1 MAFGVKVKLDVELA
15 NASKLRSQIQQAVEN
30 ATQNKPVKIRHL
42 AVDLGRQEAQRISKQ
57 LESAIAS
64 QDLTIK
70 IAKID
75 ASKPVAN
82 LKKQL
87 TTMLSGLSI
96 TGLKDFLGTDG
107 VGDSYD
113 KAAAAANR
121 LAEAQEN
128 VRRKTEEA
136 NAAMKTLRSVQSTL
150 NTVFKS
156 TTSVGDQAK
165 LEAYL
170 NTYRELLAAS
180 EAAKNKTGEEQS
192 AEVMR
197 ITAATIALK
206 KEVDAQLQAEQAAKK
221 KAAATKSAEDLA
233 KAAAAEQERAAK
245 KEANLSR
252 QTVQL
257 RQRINTW
264 IQNNSKAY
272 AANKTEID
280 SLLAMLQNEASISD
294 VALAQIR
301 TRFEEINASARES
314 GIAGKSFFDTLK
326 AGWAKFGGWS
336 LVTKSMMTVVNTIKD
351 MVSAVRTLDAAM
363 TELKKVTDLS
373 SQSYV
378 NFANKAAQTA
388 KRIGASVSDTINAT
402 ADFSRLGYNIDEAAA
417 LAEAALIYKNVGDGI
432 DDISVATESLISTLK
447 AFGIEADNAMSVI
460 DMFNE
465 VGNNFAISSSGI
477 GEALQRSASALAA
490 AGNTI
495 EQSIGLVTAMNSV
508 VQNPE
513 SVGTALKTLTMFLR
527 AAKTEA
533 EEAGIETEGM
543 ADSVSELRAE
553 LKSLTGI
560 DIMIDDDTFKSTY
573 QIIKEIASVWNTLTD
588 VTQSNVLNLIGGK
601 RNANVVA
608 SLITNFEDAE
618 NAMKSAMN
626 SLGSATAE
634 NEKYIDSIN
643 GKIAVLKASFE
654 ELSSSIVSSTMVKTL
669 LDIANGVMA
678 VFTWLSKA
686 NVLLPTITASVI
698 AIRGAINGFKVND
711 AVRGVISNF
720 AKASVMNDV
729 EEAGSLAYGAVK
741 TAIDGLTGS
750 QKKLAIQ
757 QIETAIA
764 SSGMSEELKD
774 QASIALKAAAAA
786 QMFSGTGKTL
796 SATIKG
802 ISAAFKSWQVV
813 LLAIEAVIWV
823 VQAVIDN
830 YNQRIQE
837 SIDKA
842 HELSDAYSE
851 ARDSYSSNTKTLKSL
866 ESEFNRLSAGVDE
879 NGNNISLT
887 ASEYERYL
895 SIIDQIVSISPSIV
909 SGYDE
914 QGRAILDY
922 KSALTDAIDA
932 QQTYIENQR
941 NIYLSS
947 GKDIFDGTQNE
958 YKQWQKELGKKGEAL
973 GDVLNGWFPSGERID
988 AWRSALT
995 ELGLN
1000 FGANKTWKTAYD
1012 ELLGMYEKSD
1022 QLLTL
1027 LRNSGQY
1034 TEEELK
1040 KVESALAG
1048 LAGSATQLSA
1058 IEAEQV
1064 NYLMEYS
1071 KGTEWFSGIPMAA
1084 VNEFRAGL
1092 TAINDPLLS
1101 YSENLKNAEIY
1112 GKQFAA
1118 AFNTDGAKS
1127 LTDMSRGLSDGT
1139 TSIEDYNAAVESFRT
1154 TLGDMGFGAVAD
1166 MVIAYFLSLT
1176 DYAAQGSSA
1185 TDNYTASIV
1194 SLSDALS
1201 ALTKGYDILSKA
1213 KEEMDNNGSLS
1224 VDTISSIASM
1234 LKDGEKITDYLLY
1247 ENGLIKLNE
1256 EAWKSRVES
1265 MLNGNISG
1273 LTSQIDELKT
1283 ANEILLTQKQI
1294 SEEDQA
1300 TIDSNNE
1307 KISQLEKEL
1316 ELYKAI
1322 YGEIANESSDSTSL
1336 SGMISSLDAIGSKSK
1351 GLLSALK
1358 DLDDGT
1364 AMSAGEVANL
1374 ALQYEEL
1381 FGMSPD
1387 YDLTTLEGQKAAI
1400 ESIISAYES
1409 EFDAIIDTQI
1419 ASLEA
1424 AKAREG
1430 ITEAEIADID
1440 AKIKRLTTLKEL
1452 ELGDIFGDAKETETQ
1467 TKKFSELSDAI
1478 DGVSK
1483 ATKLLT
1489 DIQSGEGDTL
1499 SMLQSIVGIL
1509 QDTEGLNLEDFITG
1523 FENGE
1528 IAWNE
1533 QAIRNWSDA
1542 LVEAIPG
1549 IDELDAKFPGIK
1561 QHLMDLAQA
1570 EVEATNETE
1579 ALKEAFSNVGKA
1591 MNFLSDIKSSDNDP
1605 LDMIQS
1611 AIELAE
1617 LVEGTDWTSW
1627 IKSFDASTGAI
1638 TWDDEALKSFTSSVV
1653 NAIPNLEELEAKFPG
1668 ITQYLKENAFA
1679 AEEAKLSYDALST
1692 ALSGVGKASGL
1703 LTDIQS
1709 GSTDVLSMLST
1720 VVDMAEESG
1729 QSISDFFSIV
1739 NGEFVWNEEA
1749 IKGWSDA
1756 LVDKIRDLPGVTEET
1771 ITAIKAL
1778 AQAEIEAA
1786 TASDLL
1792 SQAISGVQ
1800 TASSLLTDI
1809 QSGEGDTLSMLQTVA
1824 DMAQQSGQSLNDF
1837 FTIAGNEIK
1846 WDEGAIIDWAGNL
1859 VDRLSEIKEIS
1870 PEVQA
1875 YLKGMI
1881 AAEIEAATAAER
1893 MQKAYS
1899 NMQSAAQS
1907 RSSYGGYTQITYE
1920 DYQSLIETDKRYASA
1935 IEYQNGVM
1943 VLNSA
1948 KHDEITMKILEEN
1961 KAMALAE
1968 KQAILMSEEY
1978 QELRRKMN
1986 AGILTENEDRQRLLD
2001 LETQIRGYDI
2011 LANEINNATSAYYRW
2026 LNRKGDDGM
2035 DRYSQALQAFELIN
2049 STLNDKESEYYG
2061 RIGRDEFGA
2070 AVDFVI
2076 GENIEVNT
2084 PEFDRA
2090 IKLCKRYLT
2099 DGAEGAANFYD
2110 DMVSAGL
2117 MDATTGSLNSTVAEI
2132 ANALG
2137 VSEEMVRT
2145 MIDRINEYQEEANK
2159 IDVSEPEVSVD
2170 TEDTESALDKV
2181 ITSLESANEYISTI
2195 SDTPLTISIQDEE
2208 KTTAGLTGF
2217 KDLLDAI
2224 KTNLLTI
2231 LQNPLSFNIN
2241 DLTTAVQSIVGHIAD
2256 IQEAL
2261 DSANSLELSI
2271 DGSDSEAS
2279 LESLNN
2285 SANTVV
2291 ASLTAISDI
2300 LTAIVNSRDSINST
2314 GINITTGR
2322 SSTLLGSV
2330 SSKLSSIIG
2339 QLSKIKANS
2348 NITVR
2353 INEITTKTTR
2363 TGGLLSGLFGNSSVS
2378 GNAAVRGTA
2387 MASGGNTLVG
2397 ELGMETVVDPNTNTW
2412 YTVGERGAEFV
2423 KLPQNAIVFNHKQT
2437 EELFGAGRIDSRGEA
2452 LATGNA
2458 AISISGIV
2466 SGLKNLTTKKTTT
2479 ASNAISGAISA
2490 VKNVVSGITAG
2501 VSGLIAGA
2509 SSALKAVSDKA
2520 SSTGTKRPGGSGGT
2534 SGGGSGSGGG
2544 GGSSSSNDEK
2554 TELEKLKEKY
2564 EELNK
2569 QTEHLIAHQEF
2580 LYKQAEKGL
2589 DYSGMDKSLQA
2600 QAELYKKIMADSQ
2613 AAVAEMIASGAD
2625 DTSEELQSMEEA
2637 YWSAYES
2644 LYETLDKINDLYVDA
2659 LNEKIDGIQTAFD
2672 NLQTAADEFNKY
2684 GGITLDSFQSLL
2696 ENGVQYMS
2704 LLENQNGQY
2713 VINTEGIQ
2721 KLIAAQK
2728 EQLAVE
2734 SAISYLKQLQT
2745 ALADGEANAVAN
2757 LVNLTNQLSS
2767 TTWDAVYAQAA
2778 LLRANLSEEQ
2788 YAKVIANIDALRAI
2802 SSAVITDITKQLDDS
2817 DTDRKKN
2824 VDDQQ
2829 SALEEILKL
2838 TEDLVKAEADDRIK
2852 AIEDEIDAYKK
2863 IIDLKKESLKAS
2875 KDENDYAKSVAEKTK
2890 EIAKLQARIDQ
2901 LKLDDSR
2908 EARAERESLEEQ
2920 LANLQGELGDL
2931 QSDRAYE
2938 IQADALDKAAEDF
2951 EDARQKEIDAIENSI
2966 SSAEKLYQAAMARLE
2981 SGWDTLY
2988 QELID
2993 WNTEAGSSLNSEI
3006 TENWLKAAEAV
3017 KLYGSYVQAV
3027 AGVKAE
3033 QEAAGNTTTS
3043 SSTIVATGTPTV
3055 IPPREE
3061 TPIQTPSIPET
3072 DSKPEPEPEPIK
3084 KVKVVS
3090 GRWNVRTGPST
3101 KNKILGV
3108 VGEGTLLDYR
3118 GQTSGD
3124 WYAVSYNGNDAWIN
3138 NGGSKIIEELP
3149 KYHIGGIAGGNATTK
3164 DNEVLSVLEE
3174 GEMILTDK
3182 MKKAAYRLI
3191 DFKDYLEKKLGHA
3204 IGTVMPPIPQVPA
3217 LAGVGVSERAGI
3229 DVGQVNFNPTVHVEI
3244 NHSGAMTDKDA
3255 RQFGKTIADT
3265 ATNELYEGFRR
3276 RGIGKLFGT
3285 KPTQ

>member
-96 TGLKDFLGTDG
+96 TGLKDFLGADG

-136 NAAMKTLRSVQSTL
+136 NAAMKTLKSVQSTL

-170 NTYRELLAAS
+170 NTYRELIAAS

-221 KAAATKSAEDLA
+221 KAAAAKSAEEIA
-233 KAAAAEQERAAK
+233 KEAAAEQERAAK
-245 KEANLSR
+245 KEANVSR
-252 QTVQL
+252 QTIQL

-280 SLLAMLQNEASISD
+280 SLLSMLQNEASISD

-301 TRFEEINASARES
+301 ARFEEINASARES
-314 GIAGKSFFDTLK
+314 GISGRSFFDTLK

-336 LVTKSMMTVVNTIKD
+336 LVTKSMMAVVNTIKD
-351 MVSAVRTLDAAM
+351 MVSAVKTLDAAM

-373 SQSYV
+373 SQSYA

-560 DIMIDDDTFKSTY
+560 DIMIDNDTFKSTY

-601 RNANVVA
+601 RNANVIA

-654 ELSSSIVSSTMVKTL
+654 DLSSSIVSSTMAKTL
-669 LDIANGVMA
+669 LDVANGIMN

-686 NVLLPTITASVI
+686 NLLLPTITASVI
-698 AIRGAINGFKVND
+698 AIRGAINGFKAND
-711 AVRGVISNF
+711 SVRNITSIF
-720 AKASVMNDV
+720 AKVSTMDDTGA
-729 EEAGSLAYGAVK
+729 AGNLAYGAVK
-741 TAIDGLTGS
+741 TALDGLTS
-750 QKKLAIQ
+750 AQKKLAVQ

-764 SSGMSEELKD
+764 SSDMSDALKL
-774 QASIALKAAAAA
+774 QATAALKAATSTQTFTGA
-786 QMFSGTGKTL
+786 GKTL
-796 SATIKG
+796 STTIKG
-802 ISAAFKSWQVV
+802 ISAAFKSWQVW
-813 LLAIEAVIWV
+813 LLVIEAVIWV
-823 VQAVIDN
+823 AQTAIN
-830 YNQRIQE
+830 GYNQSVQE

-851 ARDSYSSNTKTLKSL
+851 ARDNYSSNTKTLKSL
-866 ESEFNRLSAGVDE
+866 ESEFNKLSAGVDE

-887 ASEYERYL
+887 ATEYERYL
-895 SIIDQIVSISPSIV
+895 SIIDQIIDISPSIV

-941 NIYLSS
+941 NIYLGS

-973 GDVLNGWFPSGERID
+973 GDALNGGWFPSGERID
-988 AWRSALT
+988 AWRSAIT

-1022 QLLTL
+1022 QLLIL

-1048 LAGSATQLSA
+1048 LAGSATQLTA

-1118 AFNTDGAKS
+1118 AFNTDGAKN

-1139 TSIEDYNAAVESFRT
+1139 TTIEDYNKAVESFRT
-1154 TLGDMGFGAVAD
+1154 ALGDMGFGAVAD
-1166 MVIAYFLSLT
+1166 MVITYFLSLT

-1185 TDNYTASIV
+1185 TDDYTASIV

-1201 ALTKGYDILSKA
+1201 ALTKGYDILNKA
-1213 KEEMDNNGSLS
+1213 KEEMDNDGSLS

-1265 MLNGNISG
+1265 MINGNISG
-1273 LTSQIDELKT
+1273 LKSQIGELED
-1283 ANEILLTQKQI
+1283 ANEILLAQGQI
-1294 SEEDQA
+1294 NEEDQA
-1300 TIDSNNE
+1300 TIDNNNE

-1316 ELYKAI
+1316 ELYQAI
-1322 YGEIANESSDSTSL
+1322 YGEIVNGASDPTSL

-1351 GLLSALK
+1351 GLLNALK

-1374 ALQYEEL
+1374 SLQYEEL

-1387 YDLTTLEGQKAAI
+1387 YDLTTLEGQKSAI
-1400 ESIISAYES
+1400 EAIISTYEQ

-1419 ASLEA
+1419 AALEA
-1424 AKAREG
+1424 AKTKEG
-1430 ITEAEIADID
+1430 ITEDEIAALD
-1440 AKIKRLTTLKEL
+1440 AQISRLTTLKEL
-1452 ELGDIFGDAKETETQ
+1452 TIGDIYGEGEETTKQ
-1467 TKKFSELSDAI
+1467 TRRYEELADAI
-1478 DGVSK
+1478 EGASK
-1483 ATKLLT
+1483 ASK
-1489 DIQSGEGDTL
+1489 
-1499 SMLQSIVGIL
+1499 
-1509 QDTEGLNLEDFITG
+1509 
-1523 FENGE
+1523 
-1528 IAWNE
+1528 
-1533 QAIRNWSDA
+1533 
-1542 LVEAIPG
+1542 
-1549 IDELDAKFPGIK
+1549 
-1561 QHLMDLAQA
+1561 
-1570 EVEATNETE
+1570 
-1579 ALKEAFSNVGKA
+1579 
-1591 MNFLSDIKSSDNDP
+1591 
-1605 LDMIQS
+1605 
-1611 AIELAE
+1611 
-1617 LVEGTDWTSW
+1617 
-1627 IKSFDASTGAI
+1627 
-1638 TWDDEALKSFTSSVV
+1638 
-1653 NAIPNLEELEAKFPG
+1653 
-1668 ITQYLKENAFA
+1668 
-1679 AEEAKLSYDALST
+1679 
-1692 ALSGVGKASGL
+1692 
-1703 LTDIQS
+1703 
-1709 GSTDVLSMLST
+1709 
-1720 VVDMAEESG
+1720 
-1729 QSISDFFSIV
+1729 
-1739 NGEFVWNEEA
+1739 
-1749 IKGWSDA
+1749 
-1756 LVDKIRDLPGVTEET
+1756 
-1771 ITAIKAL
+1771 
-1778 AQAEIEAA
+1778 
-1786 TASDLL
+1786 
-1792 SQAISGVQ
+1792 
-1800 TASSLLTDI
+1800 LLTDI

-1837 FTIAGNEIK
+1837 FTITGNEIK
-1846 WDEGAIIDWAGNL
+1846 WDEGAIVDWAGNL

-1907 RSSYGGYTQITYE
+1907 RSSFGGYTQITYE

-1978 QELRRKMN
+1978 QELRRKMD

-2011 LANEINNATSAYYRW
+2011 LANEIDNATSAYYRW

-2049 STLNDKESEYYG
+2049 STLNDKKSEYYG
-2061 RIGRDEFGA
+2061 RIGRDEFGV

-2076 GENIEVNT
+2076 GENVEVNT

-2090 IKLCKRYLT
+2090 MNLCKRYLT

-2117 MDATTGSLNSTVAEI
+2117 LDATTGSLNSTVAEI

-2159 IDVSEPEVSVD
+2159 IDVAEPEVSVD
-2170 TEDTESALDKV
+2170 TESTESALDQV

-2195 SDTPLTISIQDEE
+2195 SNTPLAISIQDEE
-2208 KTTAGLTGF
+2208 KTTTGLTSF

-2224 KTNLLTI
+2224 QTNLLTI
-2231 LQNPLSFNIN
+2231 LQNPLSFNIS
-2241 DLTTAVQSIVGHIAD
+2241 DLAVAVQSIIEHISN
-2256 IQEAL
+2256 IQEAIET
-2261 DSANSLELSI
+2261 ANGLELSI
-2271 DGSDSEAS
+2271 DGSGSEAS
-2279 LESLNN
+2279 LDSLND
-2285 SANTVV
+2285 SANIVV
-2291 ASLTAISDI
+2291 TSLTAISNI
-2300 LTAIVNSRDSINST
+2300 LTAIVASRDGINST

-2322 SSTLLGSV
+2322 SSALLGSV
-2330 SSKLSSIIG
+2330 SSKLSAIIS
-2339 QLSKIKANS
+2339 QLAKIKANS

-2363 TGGLLSGLFGNSSVS
+2363 TGGLFSGLFGNSSVS

-2397 ELGMETVVDPNTNTW
+2397 ELGMETVVDPATNTW
-2412 YTVGERGAEFV
+2412 YTVGEHGAEFV
-2423 KLPQNAIVFNHKQT
+2423 RLPQNAIVFNHKQT
-2437 EELFGAGRIDSRGEA
+2437 EELFGTGRIDSRGEA

-2458 AISISGIV
+2458 AISLSSIV
-2466 SGLKNLTTKKTTT
+2466 SGLKNLATKKTSTT
-2479 ASNAISGAISA
+2479 AKTTSATQKSSSLSSA
-2490 VKNVVSGITAG
+2490 VTGAVSGVISTVKNTVSGIITG
-2501 VSGLIAGA
+2501 I
-2509 SSALKAVSDKA
+2509 SSAFKAASDKVT
-2520 SSTGTKRPGGSGGT
+2520 SSGTQRPGGSGGS
-2534 SGGGSGSGGG
+2534 SGGSSGSGGSGSGS
-2544 GGSSSSNDEK
+2544 GSKDEK

-2600 QAELYKKIMADSQ
+2600 QAELYKKIMSDSQ

-2625 DTSEELQSMEEA
+2625 DTSEELQSMEES

-2713 VINTEGIQ
+2713 IINTEGIQ

-2745 ALADGEANAVAN
+2745 ALADGEVNAVAN

-2838 TEDLVKAEADDRIK
+2838 TEDLVKAEAEDRIE

-2908 EARAERESLEEQ
+2908 EARAERASLEEQ

-2931 QSDRAYE
+2931 QNDRAYE
-2938 IQADALDKAAEDF
+2938 IQTDALDKAAEDF
-2951 EDARQKEIDAIENSI
+2951 EDARQKEIDAIENNI

-3033 QEAAGNTTTS
+3033 QEASGNTTTS
-3043 SSTIVATGTPTV
+3043 SNTIVATGTPTV

-3084 KVKVVS
+3084 RVKVVS

-3229 DVGQVNFNPTVHVEI
+3229 DVGQVNFNPTVQVEI